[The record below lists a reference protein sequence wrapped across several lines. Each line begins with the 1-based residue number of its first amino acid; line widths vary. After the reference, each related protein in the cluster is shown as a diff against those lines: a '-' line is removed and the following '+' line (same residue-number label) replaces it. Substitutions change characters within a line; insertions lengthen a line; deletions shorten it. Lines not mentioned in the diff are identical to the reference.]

1 MTITEETHDRTHVL
15 LLSGRLDGTTCD
27 SLGARIEA
35 LAAAGRTQVLLD
47 CGGVTY
53 VSSAG
58 LRVLIVGAK
67 RTKAAGGSLSCCQ
80 LQPMVRQVFD
90 LSGFGAILPVHADRA
105 SALKALG

>member
-15 LLSGRLDGTTCD
+15 VLSGRLDGTTCD
-27 SLGARIEA
+27 SLGVRIEA
-35 LAAAGRTQVLLD
+35 LVAAGHPQVLLD
-47 CGGVTY
+47 CGGVAY

-105 SALKALG
+105 SALKALE